1 MSAVASDLGFEVRRF
16 SATPVSADVA
26 LLELEGRFH
35 ATMRR
40 RLGAPRLLVEDADEH
55 REVPY
60 VDGAHAVAD
69 PEGGEW
75 WASFTIPVRMLGGG
89 VFALA
94 VGRELL
100 LDLPAPDRAE
110 DNGRAAAAD
119 LHVRLARE
127 ANALRRR
134 ADEAREAAATALAGA
149 DVERAAR
156 ERMEAELRGERHA
169 REELATR
176 LGQFEQALEQARR
189 DHAAELRE
197 RDEAMERLRTEHAEE
212 LKAAADR
219 ARAEGDERVGALEA
233 EAAELRRALKGV
245 RADVELMRRERDRA
259 RAQAEALRPDPPTAP
274 QLPVVAG
281 DPRDD
286 ERDDDGDPPT
296 TTARTTP
303 LIDDLAGEPAGW
315 DDDETGDDDGDGW
328 DRDDGFGEDRGEG
341 VRVLGGRRPRARG
354 GDAGDR
360 PPADPPPGTA
370 QVGARHITPGRLG
383 RSRAAA
389 WLSRLAAIFALAVVI
404 AAVLLVIWGLR

>member
-60 VDGAHAVAD
+60 VDGGHAIAD
-69 PEGGEW
+69 PEGAEW

-110 DNGRAAAAD
+110 DNGRAGAAD

-134 ADEAREAAATALAGA
+134 ADEAREAAATALASA

-189 DHAAELRE
+189 EHQTEVRA
-197 RDEAMERLRTEHAEE
+197 RDEATERLRAEHAEE

-219 ARAEGDERVGALEA
+219 ARAEGDERVAAIEA
-233 EAAELRRALKGV
+233 EAAELRRTLKGV

-259 RAQAEALRPDPPTAP
+259 RAQLEALRSDPPTAP
-274 QLPVVAG
+274 QLPVG
-281 DPRDD
+281 GD
-286 ERDDDGDPPT
+286 ERDDGDDPPT
-296 TTARTTP
+296 ATAPTTP
-303 LIDDLAGEPAGW
+303 LIDDLAGEPTRW
-315 DDDETGDDDGDGW
+315 DDDDSDEAGDDRW
-328 DRDDGFGEDRGEG
+328 ERDDRFGDDSGEG
-341 VRVLGGRRPRARG
+341 VRVLGRRRPRAH
-354 GDAGDR
+354 GDTGR
-360 PPADPPPGTA
+360 PPADPLPGTA
-370 QVGARHITPGRLG
+370 QIGARHIQPGGLG

-389 WLSRLAAIFALAVVI
+389 WLSRLAALLALAVVV

>member
-1 MSAVASDLGFEVRRF
+1 
-16 SATPVSADVA
+16 
-26 LLELEGRFH
+26 
-35 ATMRR
+35 
-40 RLGAPRLLVEDADEH
+40 
-55 REVPY
+55 
-60 VDGAHAVAD
+60 
-69 PEGGEW
+69 
-75 WASFTIPVRMLGGG
+75 MLGGG

-149 DVERAAR
+149 EVERAAR

-189 DHAAELRE
+189 DHATELRE
-197 RDEAMERLRTEHAEE
+197 RDEAMERLRAEHAEE

-219 ARAEGDERVGALEA
+219 ARAEGDERVSAIEA

-245 RADVELMRRERDRA
+245 RADLELMRRERDRA
-259 RAQAEALRPDPPTAP
+259 QAQAAALRADPPTAP
-274 QLPVVAG
+274 QLPVVAR

-286 ERDDDGDPPT
+286 ERDEDDDPPT
-296 TTARTTP
+296 ATAPTTP
-303 LIDDLAGEPAGW
+303 LIDDLAGGPAAW
-315 DDDETGDDDGDGW
+315 DDDETGDEDDGW
-328 DRDDGFGEDRGEG
+328 DRDDGVGDERGES
-341 VRVLGGRRPRARG
+341 VRVLGRRRPRARG
-354 GDAGDR
+354 GDTGDR

-370 QVGARHITPGRLG
+370 QVGARHITPGGLG